1 MGRGLGGP
9 ERRVSVSGSSL
20 GTGSRFTMVTGK
32 EAAPDAETREDAW
45 EAGVCVKAGASAK
58 VWVADKSRVGTGTGA
73 GLKVSVCTEV
83 GTRSEA
89 DDAAGAKVS
98 V

>member
-9 ERRVSVSGSSL
+9 ERKVSISGSSL
-20 GTGSRFTMVTGK
+20 RTGSRFTMVTGK
-32 EAAPDAETREDAW
+32 EVAADAEIGEDAW
-45 EAGVCVKAGASAK
+45 EAGACAKAGASAK
-58 VWVADKSRVGTGTGA
+58 VWVADGPRLGTGTGA

-89 DDAAGAKVS
+89 GDDAGAKVS